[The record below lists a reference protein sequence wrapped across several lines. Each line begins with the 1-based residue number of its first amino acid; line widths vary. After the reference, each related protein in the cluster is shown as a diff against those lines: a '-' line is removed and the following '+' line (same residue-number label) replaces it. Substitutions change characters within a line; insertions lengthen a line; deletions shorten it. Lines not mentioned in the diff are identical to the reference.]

1 MSAFQR
7 TALISLKAEFVKM
20 AAKFTNNLGS
30 VLVTDWDE
38 GKVNLFVL
46 DLSYQLYSP
55 RQKCFTNAYPSSM
68 SVRWTCLVHSPHSLT
83 YYARLTYID
92 LRGPASLS
100 FGEYPSMLVIRRP
113 RLPKYKNGN
122 YTTLLSDTI
131 G

>member
-55 RQKCFTNAYPSSM
+55 
-68 SVRWTCLVHSPHSLT
+68 
-83 YYARLTYID
+83 
-92 LRGPASLS
+92 
-100 FGEYPSMLVIRRP
+100 
-113 RLPKYKNGN
+113 
-122 YTTLLSDTI
+122 
-131 G
+131 